1 MAEPIEAVLFDVD
14 GTLCEYR
21 RSGRE
26 LLGVAFEREGV
37 EPFFAVEDYYARYGT
52 FSETTES
59 VDALREECFAAIAAE
74 RGRDRA
80 LGRALARRFAD
91 ERDHRD
97 VVPLPGAHEAIGA
110 LAEEHELAVVTNGS
124 SEMQNLKLDGIGLAD
139 AFETIVYAGYGVAPK
154 PDPAPFHRALDAL
167 DVRPERAVHVGNSL
181 EADVAGARAAGLRS
195 VWVPDDR
202 TSTHAGDERAD
213 YTLRSLEELTPLLWR

>member
-26 LLGVAFEREGV
+26 LLGVAFEHEGV
-37 EPFFAVEDYYARYGT
+37 EPFFAVEDYYARYGA
-52 FSETTES
+52 FSERTDS
-59 VDALREECFAAIAAE
+59 VDTLREECFAAIADE

-97 VVPLPGAHEAIGA
+97 VVPLPGAHEAIEA
-110 LAEEHELAVVTNGS
+110 LAEGHKLGVVTNDPA
-124 SEMQNLKLDGIGLAD
+124 ETRDLKLDGIGLAD

-167 DVRPERAVHVGNSL
+167 DVRPERAVHVGNSI
-181 EADVAGARAAGLRS
+181 EADVAGAHAADLRS
-195 VWVPDDR
+195 VWVPDGENVGG
-202 TSTHAGDERAD
+202 AGDGRAD
-213 YTLRSLEELTPLLWR
+213 DTLDSLCELTTSLWR